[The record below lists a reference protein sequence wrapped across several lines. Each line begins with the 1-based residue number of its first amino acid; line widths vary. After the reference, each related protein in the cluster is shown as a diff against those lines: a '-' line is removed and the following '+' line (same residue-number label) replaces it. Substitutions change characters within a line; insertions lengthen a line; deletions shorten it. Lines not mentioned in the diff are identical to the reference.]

1 MGKEKK
7 IQKAEKERKVNLF
20 HSIIAKVVLLGI
32 GAVIVT
38 VAINLWTIVPL
49 ASQYFGE
56 MSQNYLLD
64 LAMGY
69 GSLMDHILEEETV
82 NQEELI
88 AEITEEVQ
96 GIGIA
101 GMDSSYGYVV
111 DRNGTM
117 LYHPTADKI
126 GQPVENSVVA
136 GLVKELQSGKKPQP
150 AVEGYLFKGVKKYA
164 SYYVTEDSSM
174 ILIITADES
183 DVLRNVTQLVRKT
196 VLGSLFA
203 FVFAV
208 ILMLSFASLLTA
220 PIRKITRIILQIAE
234 LDFTEKAGQKR
245 LNRRKDEIGAMSRA
259 CNRLREELSEVVSGI
274 KEQSQQLHQSS
285 GELNNYANTTATTVE
300 QVDRAVQEIAEGA
313 TGQAQETQKA
323 TENILTMGNMVE
335 SANTEIEELR
345 KEARTMREAGE
356 EAGQT
361 MDQLGKINRQAIE
374 SIEVI
379 YHQTHTTNDSA
390 LKIREATN
398 LITDIAE
405 ETNLLSLNAS
415 IEAARA
421 GDQGRGFAVVASQ
434 IQKLAEQS
442 NESARQIEEI
452 INALIRDSEEAVGTM
467 DTVKG
472 VMEQQSENVEK
483 TGKIF
488 GDVQSGITRTIEGI
502 RTIAEQIEQLDTARG
517 NVVDVVQNLTAIAQ
531 ENAASTEETSAS
543 VSEVGN
549 IVIQI
554 SENAQRL
561 KNIADSLENDM
572 KEFRL

>member
-1 MGKEKK
+1 MEKEKK

-20 HSIIAKVVLLGI
+20 QSIIVRVVLLGI
-32 GAVIVT
+32 SAVIVT

-69 GSLMDHILEEETV
+69 GSLMDHILEEETE
-82 NQEELI
+82 NQEEVI
-88 AEITEEVQ
+88 AEITEQVQ

-111 DRNGTM
+111 DRNGIM

-136 GLVKELQSGKKPQP
+136 ELVKELQSGKKPQP
-150 AVEGYLFKGVKKYA
+150 AVEEYLFKGVQKYA

-183 DVLRNVTQLVRKT
+183 DVLRYVNLLVRKT

-203 FVFAV
+203 FVFAFL
-208 ILMLSFASLLTA
+208 LMLVFASLLSA
-220 PIRKITRIILQIAE
+220 PIRKITRIILRIAE
-234 LDFTEKAGQKR
+234 LDFTEQPSQKR

-274 KEQSQQLHQSS
+274 KQQSQQLHQSS

-361 MDQLGKINRQAIE
+361 MEQLGKINRQAIE

-472 VMEQQSENVEK
+472 VMEQQSDNVEK

-488 GDVQSGITRTIEGI
+488 GDVQNGIARTIEGI

>member
-1 MGKEKK
+1 MEKEKK

-20 HSIIAKVVLLGI
+20 QSIIVRVVLLGI
-32 GAVIVT
+32 SAVIVT

-69 GSLMDHILEEETV
+69 GSLMDHILEEETE
-82 NQEELI
+82 NQEEVI
-88 AEITEEVQ
+88 AEITEQVQ

-111 DRNGTM
+111 DRNGIM

-136 GLVKELQSGKKPQP
+136 ELVKELQSGKKPQP
-150 AVEGYLFKGVKKYA
+150 AVEEYLFKGVQKYA

-183 DVLRNVTQLVRKT
+183 DVLRYVNLLVRKT

-203 FVFAV
+203 FVFAFL
-208 ILMLSFASLLTA
+208 LMLVFASLLSA
-220 PIRKITRIILQIAE
+220 PIRKITRIILRIAE
-234 LDFTEKAGQKR
+234 LDFTEQPSQKR

-361 MDQLGKINRQAIE
+361 MEQLGKINRQAIE

-472 VMEQQSENVEK
+472 VMEQQSDNVEK

-488 GDVQSGITRTIEGI
+488 GDVQNGIARTIEGI